1 MMSLS
6 SSQAGIVEH
15 LNNIAEAA
23 ILSVMRNRLNVKIRK
38 TELSR
43 MKSYRICR
51 VPRKIK
57 NIFISDVFELF
68 FN

>member
-1 MMSLS
+1 MESVLLIGVVVYWVKS
-6 SSQAGIVEH
+6 D
-15 LNNIAEAA
+15 A
-23 ILSVMRNRLNVKIRK
+23 ILSVIRNRLNVKIRK